1 MAKCKDCGADYS
13 MPDRCAGCGGH
24 LMAANADPRDA
35 EIVRLKAE
43 VERLTKLHDRLVEE
57 LTEEEHLFVAA
68 RESLDVSLKES
79 AALKAEVERLTAQA
93 GILMENESIA
103 RSESAAL
110 REQLE
115 TEKAYARTLMR
126 NLGRMIALTQGPDAH
141 MIAKDLSL
149 PLVEDVIGQAVRA
162 LKREVL

>member
-1 MAKCKDCGADYS
+1 MGSRDHGCPQCGRGGMNEPPCQDCA
-13 MPDRCAGCGGH
+13 
-24 LMAANADPRDA
+24 
-35 EIVRLKAE
+35 RLKAE
-43 VERLTKLHDRLVEE
+43 VERLKQENATMSGFA
-57 LTEEEHLFVAA
+57 FVAEKA
-68 RESLDVSLKES
+68 EAES

-162 LKREVL
+162 PKREVL